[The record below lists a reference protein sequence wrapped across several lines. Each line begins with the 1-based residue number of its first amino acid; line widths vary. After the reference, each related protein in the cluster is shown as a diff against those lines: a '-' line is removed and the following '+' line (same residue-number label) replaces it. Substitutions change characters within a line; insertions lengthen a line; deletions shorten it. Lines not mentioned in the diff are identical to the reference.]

1 MEPNNIA
8 LYYIILYTLILK
20 SARENMSC
28 ISCISVQSSVFVRT
42 RSYTPQLLRSVH
54 QRSMSFLGQTSR
66 KDLSANSN
74 SNFEF
79 ATKRGV
85 GRNNLWQT
93 FRLKLCWRWG
103 AACSMP
109 RVSDIDYA
117 CGISAHHMFL
127 SNCAMQVMRVWSLAA
142 VLSLLAKHDTPRRGN
157 ASWFRADP
165 CGLNPDHAF
174 R

>member
-1 MEPNNIA
+1 MWTQRFLVEQSEPVVRRFVLQA
-8 LYYIILYTLILK
+8 VHSKTRK
-20 SARENMSC
+20 PKG
-28 ISCISVQSSVFVRT
+28 VFFFR
-42 RSYTPQLLRSVH
+42 RSQASPN
-54 QRSMSFLGQTSR
+54 
-66 KDLSANSN
+66 DLSANSN

-79 ATKRGV
+79 ATKRVV
-85 GRNNLWQT
+85 GPNDQT

-117 CGISAHHMFL
+117 CGILAHHMFL
-127 SNCAMQVMRVWSLAA
+127 SNCVMQVMRVWSLAA

-165 CGLNPDHAF
+165 RGLDPDHAF